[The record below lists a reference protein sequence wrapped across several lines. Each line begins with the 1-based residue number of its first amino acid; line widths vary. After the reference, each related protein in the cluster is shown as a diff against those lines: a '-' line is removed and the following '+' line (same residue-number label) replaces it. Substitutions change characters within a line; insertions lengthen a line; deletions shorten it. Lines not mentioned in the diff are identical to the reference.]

1 MNLYGVRLASICRG
15 FSLLLPTLHQAHTS
29 RRWAQNWAQLV
40 GGNPSVETGVNPSVE
55 TGVNPSV
62 ETICN
67 RPTCRSLN
75 FPTQPAPSPSE
86 WPSVGE
92 AEPGLLADSIYR
104 SSKRQLVAIR
114 IEHVEI
120 AFAPRSV
127 PWDFGIKSLLLQMCP
142 KRIHVRHVED

>member
-1 MNLYGVRLASICRG
+1 MNLYGVRFASICRG

-29 RRWAQNWAQLV
+29 RHWAQNWAQLV
-40 GGNPSVETGVNPSVE
+40 
-55 TGVNPSV
+55 GVNPSV

-92 AEPGLLADSIYR
+92 AEPGLLADSMYR